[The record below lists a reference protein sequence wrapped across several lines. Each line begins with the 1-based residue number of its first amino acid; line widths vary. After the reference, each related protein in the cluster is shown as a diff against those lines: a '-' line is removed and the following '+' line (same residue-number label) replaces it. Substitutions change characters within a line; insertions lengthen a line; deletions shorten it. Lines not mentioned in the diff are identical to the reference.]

1 MRDSPAFLFFL
12 KGVSAILDEKHYKEM
27 LKPIQDSVGKFAPTN
42 RQLINFVNEKARG
55 EGLQRSLYKVK
66 FIDKSERSAKQLANM
81 TLVNFQK
88 FVSEQNLSAKDVEKL
103 ENEAKE
109 ILEDAKV
116 QIEKV
121 YGEVRRYIVTSEL
134 RTECVKLNFRKIP
147 TLNDTQNEIIS
158 KEIFSLAIEEINKS
172 DKHSI
177 DDIESE
183 FKKINHI
190 AATLLDIVM
199 KDMKKVEAKKETKK
213 SVSLFDRFFN
223 A

>member
-88 FVSEQNLSAKDVEKL
+88 FVSDQNLSAKDVEKL

-199 KDMKKVEAKKETKK
+199 KDVKKVETKKESKK

>member
-1 MRDSPAFLFFL
+1 M
-12 KGVSAILDEKHYKEM
+12 DEKHYKEI
-27 LKPIQDSVGKFAPTN
+27 LKPIYDSVEKFAPTN

-66 FIDKSERSAKQLANM
+66 FTDKSERSAKQLVNM

-88 FVSEQNLSAKDVEKL
+88 HVRELNLSAKDAERL
-103 ENEAKE
+103 ENEATE
-109 ILEDAKV
+109 VLEGAKV

-134 RTECVKLNFRKIP
+134 RSECVKLNFRKISVL
-147 TLNDTQNEIIS
+147 TDAQNETIS
-158 KEIFSLAIEEINKS
+158 KEIFSLAIEQINKS

-190 AATLLDIVM
+190 AATLLEIVM
-199 KDMKKVEAKKETKK
+199 KDMKKVEKKKEPKK
-213 SVSLFDRFFN
+213 SMSLFDRIFSD
-223 A
+223 